1 MRARVTVY
9 VTRVTVYVTQIK
21 GIFDIPIYT
30 SKEIQE
36 VTSSMK
42 GYDPLHM
49 LSFQWEEALKKY
61 NVNNKIITI

>member
-1 MRARVTVY
+1 MIFMKARVTVY

-36 VTSSMK
+36 VTSSIK

-49 LSFQWEEALKKY
+49 LSFQWEEALIKKRDQ
-61 NVNNKIITI
+61 NQ